1 MEAILTFG
9 HCDDIAMPLMG
20 TGKAAIREATLE
32 NVVQDTVDRFVCSK
46 NKIARKLIVCIRPK
60 DYLEDK
66 VDLKRIGKYIDY
78 KCEFK

>member
-1 MEAILTFG
+1 
-9 HCDDIAMPLMG
+9 MG

-32 NVVQDTVDRFVCSK
+32 NVVKETVNIFVDSK
-46 NKIARKLIVCIRPK
+46 DKIARKLTICISPK

-66 VDLKRIGKYIDY
+66 MDLKRIGKYIDY